1 MSILFKFFQKTEED
15 EAFLKLLYGSSNT
28 LVPKPN
34 KHTVRKEDYRP
45 ISIMNTD
52 TEFLNKIPAHWNQQ
66 HIQKI
71 IHHKWN
77 LSLGCKDSLT

>member
-45 ISIMNTD
+45 ISIMNRD
-52 TEFLNKIPAHWNQQ
+52 TEFLNKIPAH
-66 HIQKI
+66 
-71 IHHKWN
+71 
-77 LSLGCKDSLT
+77 